1 MTGVELSYTSAFDN
15 LLLFKTIIRRNAPSQ
30 RQEVF
35 AEQTSA
41 QPRCLAHA
49 KINCS
54 VSDLAGAAGVIRAHV
69 NSYKRAH
76 RWIILICMSAEIPGA
91 PAMPPELSSGVFF
104 FVLATARAHV
114 VLKRTKM
121 TQQPGPTQ
129 GTTLREI
136 CDFLGGVKDG
146 N

>member
-1 MTGVELSYTSAFDN
+1 MTGVKLSYSSAFDN

-35 AEQTSA
+35 AEQTST
-41 QPRCLAHA
+41 QPRRLAHA

-54 VSDLAGAAGVIRAHV
+54 VSDLAAAAVIRARV

-91 PAMPPELSSGVFF
+91 PAMPPELSSGVFIF
-104 FVLATARAHV
+104 FYWRRRAH
-114 VLKRTKM
+114 TWH
-121 TQQPGPTQ
+121 
-129 GTTLREI
+129 
-136 CDFLGGVKDG
+136 
-146 N
+146 